1 MKALFERRV
10 NYVKTPHNYG
20 VAVVTIYFLWIPIWA
35 TSTGSN
41 WCLYWGNP
49 HTGIGWRDSNSLVDL
64 LTEAIECVVTKGYK
78 LNV

>member
-35 TSTGSN
+35 TSKRFIWPITIVETS
-41 WCLYWGNP
+41 Y
-49 HTGIGWRDSNSLVDL
+49 L
-64 LTEAIECVVTKGYK
+64 LT
-78 LNV
+78 